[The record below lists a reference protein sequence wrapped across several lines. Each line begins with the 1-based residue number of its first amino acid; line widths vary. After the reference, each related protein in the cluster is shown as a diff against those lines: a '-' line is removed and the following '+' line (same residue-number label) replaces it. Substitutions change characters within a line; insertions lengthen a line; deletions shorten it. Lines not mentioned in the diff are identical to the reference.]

1 MIRARRYDDTDARTC
16 VDLVW
21 WQGRVERWL
30 RFGLPMEEVI
40 HDRRRR
46 TAWFAPGA
54 LFAVV
59 RWQGGDYGTT
69 ESALDILV
77 AALPGTDITTR
88 PGVTPGGVLLA
99 AFEGWTRVRRGLE
112 AIDAV
117 EAAGFAPHA
126 VAPDYWRHVHN
137 RIAAGLPPRAYDR
150 ARHRAWRLRRGLA
163 S

>member
-1 MIRARRYDDTDARTC
+1 MKRSLICADADVRTA
-16 VDLVW
+16 VELVW
-21 WQGRVERWL
+21 RQGRVEHWL
-30 RFGLPMEEVI
+30 RFGRPIEEVV

-46 TAWFAPGA
+46 TAWFAAGT

-59 RWQGGDYGTT
+59 RWQGGDYGTVRS
-69 ESALDILV
+69 ELDILV
-77 AALPGTDITTR
+77 AASRGTDITTR

-112 AIDAV
+112 TIDAV

-150 ARHRAWRLRRGLA
+150 ARHRAWRLRRRLA

>member
-1 MIRARRYDDTDARTC
+1 VTRALTYGDADPRTS

-21 WQGRVERWL
+21 RQGQVEHWL
-30 RFGLPMEEVI
+30 RFGRPVEEVV

-54 LFAVV
+54 LLAVV
-59 RWQGGDYGTT
+59 RWQGGDYGTIQ
-69 ESALDILV
+69 SALDILV
-77 AALPGTDITTR
+77 AASPGMEITTR
-88 PGVTPGGVLLA
+88 PGVRPGAVLLA
-99 AFEGWTRVRRGLE
+99 AFEGWTRVQRGLQ

-126 VAPDYWRHVHN
+126 IAPDYWRHVHN
-137 RIAAGLPPRAYDR
+137 RITAGLPPRPYDR
-150 ARHRAWRLRRGLA
+150 ARHRAWRLRRRLQ

>member
-1 MIRARRYDDTDARTC
+1 MTSARSYDDTDARTS
-16 VDLVW
+16 VALVW
-21 WQGRVERWL
+21 WQGRVEHWL
-30 RFGLPMEEVI
+30 RFGRPVEEVV

-46 TAWFAPGA
+46 TARFVPGA

-69 ESALDILV
+69 RSALDIL
-77 AALPGTDITTR
+77 AAASPGMDITTR
-88 PGVTPGGVLLA
+88 PGVRPGAVLLA
-99 AFEGWTRVRRGLE
+99 AFEGWTRVQRGLQ

-137 RIAAGLPPRAYDR
+137 RIAAGLPPRAYDQ
-150 ARHRAWRLRRGLA
+150 ARHRAWRLRRRLQ